1 MLSWYQAQ
9 LDDTN
14 NTQHTKITVQAASSI
29 MNSTHDTTPPLDT
42 ASTPSY
48 RRTTSLFFVFF
59 SPLLCFMNQQLRI
72 ECWLC
77 STPNLTT
84 MIQLPTLSQHIDS
97 LFLPQIPAAT
107 STKPPGW
114 AGGRYLEKPSG
125 ALFSLNPH
133 KPYRGCHSDI
143 NQLRALCRISC
154 ACLNVVA
161 SLPHS

>member
-97 LFLPQIPAAT
+97 LFLPQIPSAT
-107 STKPPGW
+107 STKPPD
-114 AGGRYLEKPSG
+114 GREGNTSENPLAHPS
-125 ALFSLNPH
+125 ASTLTNH
-133 KPYRGCHSDI
+133 T
-143 NQLRALCRISC
+143 
-154 ACLNVVA
+154 VVA
-161 SLPHS
+161 IQISTSSVHSAVYPVLV